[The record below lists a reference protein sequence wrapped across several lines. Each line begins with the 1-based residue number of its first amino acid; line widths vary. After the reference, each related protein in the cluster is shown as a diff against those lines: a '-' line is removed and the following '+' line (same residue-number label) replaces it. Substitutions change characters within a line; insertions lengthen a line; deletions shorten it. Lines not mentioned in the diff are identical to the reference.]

1 MHMTR
6 LLLFVFAFYYPQAI
20 NAAGQEQSGYTP
32 EENIQ
37 FSNATRIA
45 FDHSGQRVIR
55 STLADGTQVADHNG
69 SMGNITVAR
78 MGADGNIETFCTTDE
93 AAAKAWMAGG
103 GGKKPATSLNAPVM
117 EK

>member
-1 MHMTR
+1 MAR
-6 LLLFVFAFYYPQAI
+6 FLLFVFAFYFPHAI
-20 NAAGQEQSGYTP
+20 NAAGQDHPGYTL
-32 EENIQ
+32 EENIE
-37 FSNATRIA
+37 FSNVTRTA

-93 AAAKAWMAGG
+93 TAAKAWMAGE
-103 GGKKPATSLNAPVM
+103 GGKKPVASLNAPVM